1 MVREV
6 RHDATGPLKVDE
18 GDFDDEKG
26 NIAIC
31 LCGLSDEYPFCDG
44 SHRTTRDEEANTVYR
59 YGDGE
64 RRIIEEIVYRD
75 DEVDSGSVDGS
86 SNDE

>member
-18 GDFDDEKG
+18 NDFDDEKG

-31 LCGLSDEYPFCDG
+31 LCGLSEEYPLCDG
-44 SHRTTRDEEANTVYR
+44 SHRATRDEETDTVYR
-59 YGDGE
+59 YENGD

-75 DEVDSGSVDGS
+75 GRSDGDSVDGGD
-86 SNDE
+86 NDE

>member
-44 SHRTTRDEEANTVYR
+44 SHRTTRDEEGDTVYR
-59 YGDGE
+59 YENGE
-64 RRIIEEIVYRD
+64 RRVIEEIVYRD
-75 DEVDSGSVDGS
+75 GRSDGDSVDDAD
-86 SNDE
+86 NDE

>member
-18 GDFDDEKG
+18 NDVDDEKA

-31 LCGLSDEYPFCDG
+31 LCGLSEEYPLCDG
-44 SHRTTRDEEANTVYR
+44 SHRATRDEETDTVYR
-59 YGDGE
+59 YENGD

-75 DEVDSGSVDGS
+75 GRSDGDSVDGS
-86 SNDE
+86 DNDE